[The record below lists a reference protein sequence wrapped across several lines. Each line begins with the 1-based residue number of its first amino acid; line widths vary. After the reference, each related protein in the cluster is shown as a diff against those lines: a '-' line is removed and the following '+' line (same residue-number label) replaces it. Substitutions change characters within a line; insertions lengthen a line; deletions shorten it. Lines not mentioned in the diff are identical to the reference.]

1 MYSFILVMIVIVSA
15 ILLCI
20 VISQFS
26 TVKFMLNNNKE
37 IYANHRAN
45 TVRINFYDLSSQK
58 AKISISTVLIY
69 IFVSLIV
76 CIVLYVVSGEYSV
89 NILFVY
95 IFMFTSSF
103 MYLLVKRNFRVANEY
118 FYRVK
123 GKVVKWDVC
132 GCNYRLQID
141 RLNDKDLFIKKNR
154 MQQDITL
161 GDKITVDFF
170 YNGKIKEIHRFSSA
184 IEDDDLFDY
193 RNKYLKSFSLALF
206 SSLFFIYMAVSITEL
221 LPKNELNIQNL
232 ESNLPRIINIDRN
245 EQLNNV
251 KTNDFIRL
259 KGFFYCN
266 AGDRD
271 CNTAFYSDEKIQL
284 GKITNTDNLILL
296 GNAISAYKQFE
307 YYSMDG
313 LLNYKLQK
321 FLLNDYVF
329 VGNDE
334 LTRFIDTI
342 SLYNKGKPKYKQVE
356 IPNRHS
362 LQLKDGLVDFLYL
375 VARNKNLTQSVSNEI
390 AEFVRSDSYAY
401 ESVSAVRW
409 KELVRISEKINNTL
423 YPPLVLDVVR
433 QFNKEIHEMRTNTF
447 IRFDNESKFTLDNR
461 QSIMWGYFF
470 NWDALQKGGVA
481 ESVSSAYFALNIEKY
496 HQLELT
502 AMVKRAVQGDS
513 GVALTL
519 KVIPEQSINVIRAGL
534 ISLGILLLLL
544 LLSGSLMLF
553 MRSKSNC
560 Y

>member
-1 MYSFILVMIVIVSA
+1 MYSLILVMIVIVSM
-15 ILLCI
+15 ILMCI

-26 TVKFMLNNNKE
+26 TVEFMLNNNKE

-123 GKVVKWDVC
+123 GKVVKWEVC

-141 RLNDKDLFIKKNR
+141 RLNDKDHFIKKNR

-184 IEDDDLFDY
+184 IEDDDLFGY

-206 SSLFFIYMAVSITEL
+206 SSLFFIYMAVSVTEL
-221 LPKNELNIQNL
+221 LPKNELHIQNL

-245 EQLNNV
+245 EQLNNI

-321 FLLNDYVF
+321 FLLNDYF
-329 VGNDE
+329 FIGNDE

-342 SLYNKGKPKYKQVE
+342 ALYNKGKPKYK
-356 IPNRHS
+356 
-362 LQLKDGLVDFLYL
+362 
-375 VARNKNLTQSVSNEI
+375 
-390 AEFVRSDSYAY
+390 
-401 ESVSAVRW
+401 
-409 KELVRISEKINNTL
+409 
-423 YPPLVLDVVR
+423 
-433 QFNKEIHEMRTNTF
+433 
-447 IRFDNESKFTLDNR
+447 
-461 QSIMWGYFF
+461 
-470 NWDALQKGGVA
+470 
-481 ESVSSAYFALNIEKY
+481 
-496 HQLELT
+496 
-502 AMVKRAVQGDS
+502 
-513 GVALTL
+513 
-519 KVIPEQSINVIRAGL
+519 
-534 ISLGILLLLL
+534 
-544 LLSGSLMLF
+544 
-553 MRSKSNC
+553 
-560 Y
+560 